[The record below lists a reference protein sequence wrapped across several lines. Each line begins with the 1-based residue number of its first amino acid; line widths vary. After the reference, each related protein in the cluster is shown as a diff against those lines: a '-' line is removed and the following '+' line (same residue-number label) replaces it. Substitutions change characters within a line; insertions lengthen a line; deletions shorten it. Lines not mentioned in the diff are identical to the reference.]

1 MKVPSQVCAVCV
13 AIAIALGTSTL
24 FAQSE
29 INTVGR
35 RLVSRTNP
43 VYPQLIRGMNLSGTV
58 KLTVTVASNGTAKSI
73 EVKGGNPLLAAAAQN
88 AVHEW
93 KWEKLDHETTELV
106 EVHFNP

>member
-1 MKVPSQVCAVCV
+1 MKANSHACACLAIVLV
-13 AIAIALGTSTL
+13 ASTL

-29 INTVGR
+29 VNTGGR

-43 VYPQLIRGMNLSGTV
+43 AYPELARGMNLAGTV
-58 KLTVTVASNGTAKSI
+58 KLTVIVALNGTAKSI
-73 EVKGGNPLLAAAAQN
+73 DVKGGNPLLAAAAQN

-106 EVHFNP
+106 EIRFNP